1 MKCEKNPVK
10 CEKNPVLSTGSQAYC
25 ENFRVF
31 VGWINEL
38 TFTRKFSHMARPRKS
53 APIASLP
60 AGGNVTM
67 HNTLVGASHGL
78 NLGEKRLVSMAVT
91 KLSPRAAALPGKPIR
106 ILATDFAEQYGV
118 DADTAYE
125 QLRDAQENLFQRYIT
140 HIEHLGANGQRVRV
154 SKMRWVSSIHYEKGA
169 GEVALAFAP
178 EIAPFLVQLK
188 KHFTSYQL
196 SKAAA
201 RRSTYSWRLFEN
213 LERFRETGIWEVD
226 VERFHAIMET
236 PKSYRKNF
244 AQARRF
250 VIGPAISELAAKT
263 NITAEVETI
272 RRGRKIARL
281 RFTFENAS
289 QMALPFDAHEQKK
302 ALEHA

>member
-1 MKCEKNPVK
+1 
-10 CEKNPVLSTGSQAYC
+10 
-25 ENFRVF
+25 
-31 VGWINEL
+31 
-38 TFTRKFSHMARPRKS
+38 MARPRKD
-53 APIASLP
+53 APAAKLP

-67 HNTLVGASHGL
+67 HNTLVSASHGL
-78 NLGEKRLVSMAVT
+78 NLGEKRLVAMAVT
-91 KLSPRAAALPGKPIR
+91 KLSPKAAALPGKPIK
-106 ILATDFAEQYGV
+106 ILAVDFAEQYGV

-140 HIEHLGANGQRVRV
+140 HIEHVGPNGQRIRV

-178 EIAPFLVQLK
+178 EIAQFLVQLR

-201 RRSTYSWRLFEN
+201 LRSTYSWRLFEN
-213 LERFRETGIWEVD
+213 LTRFRDTGIWEVD
-226 VERFHAIMET
+226 MDRFHVIMET
-236 PKSYRKNF
+236 PKSYRRNF
-244 AQARRF
+244 NDARRF
-250 VIGPAISELAAKT
+250 VIDPAIAELAAKT
-263 NITAEVETI
+263 NIAAEVEPI

-289 QMALPFDAHEQKK
+289 QIDLP
-302 ALEHA
+302 LEATPA